1 MSYSILE
8 NVYDKLEAMTVTY
21 TDKAG
26 ASNTPE
32 VYSQETLLDS
42 VTGQTPCRLIL
53 PASGSINIMAG
64 GENLAAWKISDLFIL
79 EGTAQGDGIHDEV
92 PSLTRYMLAYA
103 DAIAK
108 LWQIAYQQT
117 TETRTLAVSIVSGK
131 FEYPSQS
138 GVYFWGVRCDM
149 TIEELF

>member
-1 MSYSILE
+1 MTFSILE
-8 NVYDKLEAMTVTY
+8 AVYDRLEAMQVSY

-26 ASNTPE
+26 VSNTPE

-42 VTGQTPCRLIL
+42 VTGQAPCRLIL

-64 GENLAAWKISDLFIL
+64 GENLAAWKISDLFLL
-79 EGTAQGDGIHDEV
+79 EGAAQGDGIHDEI

-108 LWQIAYQQT
+108 LWQIAYQDS
-117 TETRTLAVSIVSGK
+117 TETRTLAVSIASGK

-138 GVYFWGVRCDM
+138 GAWFWGVRCDLN
-149 TIEELF
+149 IEELF

>member
-1 MSYSILE
+1 MTFSILE
-8 NVYDKLEAMTVTY
+8 AVYDRLEAMQVTY

-26 ASNTPE
+26 ASNIPE

-42 VTGQTPCRLIL
+42 VTGQVPCRLIL
-53 PASGSINIMAG
+53 PPSGSINIMAG
-64 GENLAAWKISDLFIL
+64 GENLAAWKISDLFLL
-79 EGTAQGDGIHDEV
+79 EGAAQGDGIHDEI

-108 LWQIAYQQT
+108 LWQIAYQDS
-117 TETRTLAVSIVSGK
+117 TETRTLAVSIASGK

-138 GVYFWGVRCDM
+138 GAWFWGVRCDLN
-149 TIEELF
+149 IEELF